1 MRLHPPLNQ
10 SPLPMGEGVFKQKL
24 KHPCHTR
31 CLWCLPKPLPDEPAM
46 SLLEENQS
54 TDLEQ
59 IIGLSRRGF
68 ISAGA
73 LCGAAMFLGGGLLG
87 RSALAAGVSAANS
100 NLLGFDSIN
109 AATTDTISLPPG
121 YRSSVL
127 ISWGQ
132 PLQAKGPAFD
142 PSGKGTA
149 SEQEVQF
156 GDNNDGMSLFAFP
169 DDPNRALMA
178 INNEYTNYRY
188 LYPHGGSPTSLE
200 EVRKALA
207 SEGVSVIEIQRKGD
221 SWQFVQGSPF
231 NRRIHGNTPIRLSG
245 PAAGH
250 ELLRTRADA
259 TGSRALGTFQ
269 NCANGKTPWG
279 TYLTCEENFT
289 DCFGSSDAKQT
300 FDTAQKRYGAV
311 AASKDINWHQH
322 DPRFDLALNP
332 NELNRHGWV
341 VEIDPFDPLSTPVK
355 RTALGRFKHENA
367 ALAETGDGRAVV
379 YMGDDERGEFIYKF
393 ISRDKIDHQNPKAN
407 RDLLDHGTL
416 YVARFDNGDSNP
428 DRPKGQG
435 QWLELSHGKNGID
448 ADHGFASQA
457 DTLIHA
463 RLAGS
468 TVGATRMD
476 RPEWIV
482 VSPKDS
488 QVYCTLTNNVKR
500 GEDGQP
506 AGGPNPR
513 EKNVYGQI
521 LRWNAH
527 KGDHGSDTF
536 DWDLFVVAGNPAVHG
551 KTAKGGSAN
560 ITPQNMFN
568 SPDGLGFDDAGRL
581 WILTDG
587 DASNSGDFAGMGN
600 NQMLC
605 ADPASGEIR
614 RFMVGPI
621 GCEVTGISFSP
632 DHKTLFVGIQHPGE
646 NGGST
651 FPEHLPN
658 GKPRSSVMAIS
669 REDGGIVGA

>member
-1 MRLHPPLNQ
+1 MN
-10 SPLPMGEGVFKQKL
+10 
-24 KHPCHTR
+24 
-31 CLWCLPKPLPDEPAM
+31 
-46 SLLEENQS
+46 LLQEDQT

-73 LCGAAMFLGGGLLG
+73 LCGAAMFLGGSLLS
-87 RSALAAGVSAANS
+87 RSVLADGVRAAS
-100 NLLGFDSIN
+100 SPLLGFNSID
-109 AATTDTISLPPG
+109 AATTDAITLPPG
-121 YRSSVL
+121 YRASVL

-132 PLQAKGPAFD
+132 PLQAGGPAFKPD
-142 PSGKGTA
+142 GTGTA
-149 SEQEVQF
+149 AQQEVQL

-188 LYPHGGSPTSLE
+188 LYPHGGQPTSAE
-200 EVRKALA
+200 DAHKAQA
-207 SEGVSVIEIQRKGD
+207 SEGVSVIEIQRTGD
-221 SWQFVQGSPF
+221 RWQFVQGSPF

-250 ELLRTRADA
+250 ALLRTQADS
-259 TGSRALGTFQ
+259 TGTRALGTFQ

-289 DCFGSSDAKQT
+289 DCFGSTDPNQT
-300 FDTAQKRYGAV
+300 FNAAQKRYGVV
-311 AASKDINWHQH
+311 AASKDINWHLH
-322 DPRFDLALNP
+322 DPRFDLAYNP

-341 VEIDPFDPLSTPVK
+341 VEIDPFDPQSTPVK

-367 ALAETGDGRAVV
+367 ALAETRDGHAVV

-416 YVARFDNGDSNP
+416 YVARFDNGDSHP
-428 DRPKGQG
+428 DRPKGKG
-435 QWLELSHGKNGID
+435 QWIELSHGKNGIN
-448 ADHGFASQA
+448 AGSGFANQA
-457 DTLIHA
+457 EVLIHA
-463 RLAGS
+463 RLAAS
-468 TVGATRMD
+468 AVGATRMD

-482 VSPKDS
+482 VSPKDG

-506 AGGPNPR
+506 VGGPNPR

-521 LRWNAH
+521 LRWSEQGN
-527 KGDHGSDTF
+527 DHGAAHF
-536 DWDLFVVAGNPAVHG
+536 DWDLFVVAGNPAVHP
-551 KTAKGGSAN
+551 KQPKGGSAN

-568 SPDGLGFDDAGRL
+568 SPDGMGFDDAGRL

-587 DASNSGDFAGMGN
+587 DVSNTGDFAGMGN

-605 ADPASGEIR
+605 ADPNTGEIR
-614 RFMVGPI
+614 RFMVGPV
-621 GCEVTGISFSP
+621 GCEVTGISFAP
-632 DHKTLFVGIQHPGE
+632 DQKTLFVGIQHPGE

-658 GKPRSSVMAIS
+658 GTPRSSVMAIS

>member
-1 MRLHPPLNQ
+1 
-10 SPLPMGEGVFKQKL
+10 
-24 KHPCHTR
+24 
-31 CLWCLPKPLPDEPAM
+31 M
-46 SLLEENQS
+46 SLLEENQP

-73 LCGAAMFLGGGLLG
+73 LCGAAMFLGGGLLS
-87 RSALAAGVSAANS
+87 RSALATGVSNANGQ
-100 NLLGFDSIN
+100 LLGFDSIS
-109 AATTDTISLPPG
+109 AATADTITLPPG
-121 YRSSVL
+121 YRASVL

-132 PLQAKGPAFD
+132 PLQAGGPAFD
-142 PSGKGTA
+142 PTGNGTA
-149 SEQEVQF
+149 SAQEVQF
-156 GDNNDGMSLFAFP
+156 GDNNDGMSLFAFA

-188 LYPHGGSPTSLE
+188 LYPHGGSPASAQ
-200 EVRKALA
+200 EVHKAQA
-207 SEGVSVIEIQRKGD
+207 TEGVSVIEIQRKGD
-221 SWQFVQGSPF
+221 GWQFVQGSPF
-231 NRRIHGNTPIRLSG
+231 NRRIHANTQSRLSG

-250 ELLRTRADA
+250 PLLRTRADSSG
-259 TGSRALGTFQ
+259 TRALGTFQ

-289 DCFGSSDAKQT
+289 DCFGSSDPEQA
-300 FDTAQKRYGAV
+300 FDAAQKRYGAV
-311 AASKDINWHQH
+311 VASKEINWHQH
-322 DPRFDLALNP
+322 DPRFDLAVNP

-367 ALAETGDGRAVV
+367 ALAKTGDGRAVV
-379 YMGDDERGEFIYKF
+379 YMGDDERGEFIYRF

-416 YVARFDNGDSNP
+416 YVARFDNGDNNP

-435 QWLELSHGKNGID
+435 QWIELSHGKNGVD
-448 ADHGFASQA
+448 ASNGFANQGEV
-457 DTLIHA
+457 LIHA
-463 RLAGS
+463 RMAAS

-482 VSPKDS
+482 VSPKDG
-488 QVYCTLTNNVKR
+488 QVYCTLTNNAKR

-506 AGGPNPR
+506 VGGPNPR

-521 LRWNAH
+521 LRWKAPN
-527 KGDHGSDTF
+527 GDHGADTF
-536 DWDLFVVAGNPAVHG
+536 DWDLFVVAGNPAVH
-551 KTAKGGSAN
+551 ASQPKGGSTN

-568 SPDGLGFDDAGRL
+568 SPDGMGFDDAGRL

-587 DASNSGDFAGMGN
+587 DYSNAGDFAGMGN

-614 RFMVGPI
+614 RFMVGPV

>member
-1 MRLHPPLNQ
+1 MN
-10 SPLPMGEGVFKQKL
+10 
-24 KHPCHTR
+24 
-31 CLWCLPKPLPDEPAM
+31 
-46 SLLEENQS
+46 LLQEDQT

-73 LCGAAMFLGGGLLG
+73 LCGAAMFLGGSLLS
-87 RSALAAGVSAANS
+87 RSVLADGVRAAS
-100 NLLGFDSIN
+100 SPLLGFNSID
-109 AATTDTISLPPG
+109 AATTDAITLPPG
-121 YRSSVL
+121 YRASVL

-132 PLQAKGPAFD
+132 PLQAGGPAFKPD
-142 PSGKGTA
+142 GTGTA
-149 SEQEVQF
+149 AQQEVQL

-188 LYPHGGSPTSLE
+188 LYPHGGQPTSAE
-200 EVRKALA
+200 DAHKAQA
-207 SEGVSVIEIQRKGD
+207 SEGVSVIEIQRTGD
-221 SWQFVQGSPF
+221 RWQFVQGSPF

-250 ELLRTRADA
+250 ALLRTQADS
-259 TGSRALGTFQ
+259 TGTRALGTFQ

-289 DCFGSSDAKQT
+289 DCFGSTDPNQT
-300 FDTAQKRYGAV
+300 FNAAQKRYGVV
-311 AASKDINWHQH
+311 AASKDINWHLH
-322 DPRFDLALNP
+322 DPRFDLAYNP

-341 VEIDPFDPLSTPVK
+341 VEIDPFDPHSTPVK

-367 ALAETGDGRAVV
+367 ALAETRDDHAVV

-416 YVARFDNGDSNP
+416 YVARFDNGDSHP
-428 DRPKGQG
+428 DRPKGKG
-435 QWLELSHGKNGID
+435 QWIELSHGKNGIN
-448 ADHGFASQA
+448 AGSCFANQA
-457 DTLIHA
+457 EVLIHA
-463 RLAGS
+463 RLAAS
-468 TVGATRMD
+468 AVGATRMD

-482 VSPKDS
+482 VSPKDG

-506 AGGPNPR
+506 VGGPNPR

-521 LRWNAH
+521 LRWSEQGN
-527 KGDHGSDTF
+527 DHGAAHF
-536 DWDLFVVAGNPAVHG
+536 DWDLFVVAGNPAVHPQQP
-551 KTAKGGSAN
+551 KGGSAN

-568 SPDGLGFDDAGRL
+568 SPDGMGFDDAGRL

-587 DASNSGDFAGMGN
+587 DVSNTGDFAGMGN

-605 ADPASGEIR
+605 ADPNTGEIR
-614 RFMVGPI
+614 RFMVGPV
-621 GCEVTGISFSP
+621 GCEVTGISFAP
-632 DHKTLFVGIQHPGE
+632 DQKTLFVGIQHPGE

-651 FPEHLPN
+651 FPDHLPN
-658 GKPRSSVMAIS
+658 GTPRSSVMAIS

>member
-1 MRLHPPLNQ
+1 MN
-10 SPLPMGEGVFKQKL
+10 
-24 KHPCHTR
+24 
-31 CLWCLPKPLPDEPAM
+31 
-46 SLLEENQS
+46 LLEEDQS

-59 IIGLSRRGF
+59 IVGLSRRGF

-73 LCGAAMFLGGGLLG
+73 LCGAAMFLGGGLLS
-87 RSALAAGVSAANS
+87 RSALASSISAGTSQ
-100 NLLGFDSIN
+100 LLGFDSIA
-109 AATTDTISLPPG
+109 AATADSISLPPG
-121 YRSSVL
+121 YRSAVL

-132 PLQAKGPAFD
+132 PLQANGPAFD
-142 PSGKGTA
+142 SSGNGSA
-149 SEQEVQF
+149 DAQEVQF

-188 LYPHGGSPTSLE
+188 LYPHGGQPTSAQ
-200 EVRKALA
+200 EVRKAQA

-221 SWQFVQGSPF
+221 AWQFVQGSPF
-231 NRRIHGNTPIRLSG
+231 NRRIHGNTPIRLGG

-250 ELLRTRADA
+250 ALLKTRADN
-259 TGSRALGTFQ
+259 TGTRALGTFQ

-289 DCFGSSDAKQT
+289 DCFGSSDPAQT
-300 FDTAQKRYGAV
+300 FDPAQKRYGVV
-311 AASKDINWHQH
+311 AASKEIGWHLH
-322 DPRFDLALNP
+322 DPRFDVAVNH

-341 VEIDPFDPLSTPVK
+341 VEIDPFDPQSVPVK

-367 ALAETGDGRAVV
+367 ALAETLDGRAVV

-393 ISRDKIDHQNPKAN
+393 ISRDKIDHKNPKAN
-407 RDLLDHGTL
+407 HDLLDHGTL
-416 YVARFDNGDSNP
+416 YVARFDAGDKNP
-428 DRPKGQG
+428 DRPRGQG
-435 QWLELSHGKNGID
+435 QWIELSHGKNGLD
-448 ADHGFASQA
+448 SSSGFANQA
-457 DTLIHA
+457 EVLIHA
-463 RLAGS
+463 RLAAS
-468 TVGATRMD
+468 AVGATRMD

-482 VSPKDS
+482 VSPKDG

-521 LRWNAH
+521 LRWKERNN
-527 KGDHGSDTF
+527 DHAAAAF
-536 DWDLFVVAGNPAVHG
+536 DWDLFVVAGNPVVHA
-551 KTAKGGSAN
+551 KTPKGGSAN
-560 ITPQNMFN
+560 ITPHNMFN
-568 SPDGLGFDDAGRL
+568 SPDGMGFDDAGRL

-587 DASNSGDFAGMGN
+587 DASNAGDFAGMGN

-614 RFMVGPI
+614 RFMVGPV

-632 DHKTLFVGIQHPGE
+632 DYKTLFVGIQHPGE

>member
-1 MRLHPPLNQ
+1 MN
-10 SPLPMGEGVFKQKL
+10 
-24 KHPCHTR
+24 
-31 CLWCLPKPLPDEPAM
+31 
-46 SLLEENQS
+46 LLQEDQT

-73 LCGAAMFLGGGLLG
+73 LCGAAMFLGGSLLS
-87 RSALAAGVSAANS
+87 RSVLADGVRAAS
-100 NLLGFDSIN
+100 SPLLGFNSID
-109 AATTDTISLPPG
+109 AATTDAITLPPG
-121 YRSSVL
+121 YRASVL

-132 PLQAKGPAFD
+132 PLQGGGPAFKPD
-142 PSGKGTA
+142 GTGTA
-149 SEQEVQF
+149 AQQEVQL

-188 LYPHGGSPTSLE
+188 LYPHGGQPTSAE
-200 EVRKALA
+200 DAHKAQA
-207 SEGVSVIEIQRKGD
+207 SEGVSVIEIQRTGD
-221 SWQFVQGSPF
+221 RWQFVQGSPF

-250 ELLRTRADA
+250 ALLRTQADS
-259 TGSRALGTFQ
+259 TGTRALGTFQ

-289 DCFGSSDAKQT
+289 DCFGSTDPNQT
-300 FDTAQKRYGAV
+300 FNAAQKRYGVV
-311 AASKDINWHQH
+311 AASKDINWHLH
-322 DPRFDLALNP
+322 DPRFDLAYNP

-341 VEIDPFDPLSTPVK
+341 VEIDPFDPHSTPVK

-367 ALAETGDGRAVV
+367 ALAETRDGHAVV

-416 YVARFDNGDSNP
+416 YVARFDNGDSHP
-428 DRPKGQG
+428 DRPKGKG
-435 QWLELSHGKNGID
+435 QWIELSHGKNGIN
-448 ADHGFASQA
+448 AGSGFANQA
-457 DTLIHA
+457 EVLIHA
-463 RLAGS
+463 RLAAS
-468 TVGATRMD
+468 AVGATRMD

-482 VSPKDS
+482 VSPKDG

-506 AGGPNPR
+506 VGGPNPR

-521 LRWNAH
+521 LRWSEQGN
-527 KGDHGSDTF
+527 DHGAAHF
-536 DWDLFVVAGNPAVHG
+536 DWDLFVVAGNPAVHP
-551 KTAKGGSAN
+551 KQPKGGSAN

-568 SPDGLGFDDAGRL
+568 SPDGMGFDDAGRL

-587 DASNSGDFAGMGN
+587 DVSNTGDFAGMGN

-605 ADPASGEIR
+605 ADPNTGEIR
-614 RFMVGPI
+614 RFMVGPV
-621 GCEVTGISFSP
+621 GCEVTGISFAP
-632 DHKTLFVGIQHPGE
+632 DQKTLFVGIQHPGE

-651 FPEHLPN
+651 FPEHLPG

>member
-1 MRLHPPLNQ
+1 
-10 SPLPMGEGVFKQKL
+10 
-24 KHPCHTR
+24 
-31 CLWCLPKPLPDEPAM
+31 M
-46 SLLEENQS
+46 SLLEENQP

-73 LCGAAMFLGGGLLG
+73 LCGAAMFLGGGLLS
-87 RSALAAGVSAANS
+87 RSALATGVSNANGQ
-100 NLLGFDSIN
+100 LLGFDSIS
-109 AATTDTISLPPG
+109 AATADTITLPPG
-121 YRSSVL
+121 YRASVL

-132 PLQAKGPAFD
+132 PLQAGGPAFD
-142 PSGKGTA
+142 PTGNGTA
-149 SEQEVQF
+149 SAQEVQF
-156 GDNNDGMSLFAFP
+156 GDNNDGMSLFAFA

-188 LYPHGGSPTSLE
+188 LYPHGGSPASAQ
-200 EVRKALA
+200 EVHKAQA
-207 SEGVSVIEIQRKGD
+207 TEGVSVIEIQRKGNG
-221 SWQFVQGSPF
+221 WQFVQGSPF
-231 NRRIHGNTPIRLSG
+231 NRRIHANTPIRLSG

-250 ELLRTRADA
+250 PLLRTRADSSG
-259 TGSRALGTFQ
+259 TRALGTFQ

-289 DCFGSSDAKQT
+289 DCFGSSDPEQA
-300 FDTAQKRYGAV
+300 FDAAQKRYGAV
-311 AASKDINWHQH
+311 VASKEINWHQH
-322 DPRFDLALNP
+322 DPRFDLAVNP

-367 ALAETGDGRAVV
+367 ALAETGDGHAVV
-379 YMGDDERGEFIYKF
+379 YMGDDERGEFIYRF

-416 YVARFDNGDSNP
+416 YVARFDNGDNNP

-435 QWLELSHGKNGID
+435 QWIELSHGKNGVD
-448 ADHGFASQA
+448 ASNGFANQGEV
-457 DTLIHA
+457 LIHA
-463 RLAGS
+463 RMAAS

-482 VSPKDS
+482 VSPKDG
-488 QVYCTLTNNVKR
+488 QVYCTLTNNAKR

-506 AGGPNPR
+506 VGGPNPR

-521 LRWNAH
+521 LRWKAPN
-527 KGDHGSDTF
+527 GDHGADTF
-536 DWDLFVVAGNPAVHG
+536 DWDLFVVAGNPAVH
-551 KTAKGGSAN
+551 ASQPKGGSAN

-568 SPDGLGFDDAGRL
+568 SPDGMGFDDAGRL

-587 DASNSGDFAGMGN
+587 DYSNAGDFAGMGN

-614 RFMVGPI
+614 RFMVGPV

>member
-1 MRLHPPLNQ
+1 MN
-10 SPLPMGEGVFKQKL
+10 
-24 KHPCHTR
+24 
-31 CLWCLPKPLPDEPAM
+31 
-46 SLLEENQS
+46 LLEEDQS

-59 IIGLSRRGF
+59 IVGLSRRGF

-73 LCGAAMFLGGGLLG
+73 LCGAAMFLGGGLLS
-87 RSALAAGVSAANS
+87 RSALASSISAGTSQ
-100 NLLGFDSIN
+100 LLGFDSIA
-109 AATTDTISLPPG
+109 AATADSISLPPG
-121 YRSSVL
+121 YRSAVL

-132 PLQAKGPAFD
+132 PLQANGPAFD
-142 PSGKGTA
+142 SSGNGSA
-149 SEQEVQF
+149 DAQEVQF

-188 LYPHGGSPTSLE
+188 LYPHGGQPTSAQ
-200 EVRKALA
+200 EVRKAQA

-221 SWQFVQGSPF
+221 AWQFVQGSPF
-231 NRRIHGNTPIRLSG
+231 NRRIHGNTPIRLGG

-250 ELLRTRADA
+250 ALLKTRADN
-259 TGSRALGTFQ
+259 TGTRALGTFQ

-289 DCFGSSDAKQT
+289 DCFGSSDPAQT
-300 FDTAQKRYGAV
+300 FDPAQKRYGVV
-311 AASKDINWHQH
+311 AASKEIGCHLH
-322 DPRFDLALNP
+322 DPRFDVAVNP

-341 VEIDPFDPLSTPVK
+341 VEIDPFDPQSVPVK

-367 ALAETGDGRAVV
+367 ALAETLDGRAVV

-393 ISRDKIDHQNPKAN
+393 ISRDKIDHKNPKAN
-407 RDLLDHGTL
+407 HDLLDHGTL
-416 YVARFDNGDSNP
+416 YVARFDAGDKNP
-428 DRPKGQG
+428 DRPRGQG
-435 QWLELSHGKNGID
+435 QWIELSHGKNGLD
-448 ADHGFASQA
+448 SSSGFANQA
-457 DTLIHA
+457 EVLIHA
-463 RLAGS
+463 RLAAS
-468 TVGATRMD
+468 AVGATRMD

-482 VSPKDS
+482 VSPKDG

-521 LRWNAH
+521 LRWKERNN
-527 KGDHGSDTF
+527 DHAAAAF
-536 DWDLFVVAGNPAVHG
+536 DWDLFVVAGNPVVHA
-551 KTAKGGSAN
+551 KTPKGGSAN
-560 ITPQNMFN
+560 ITPHNMFN
-568 SPDGLGFDDAGRL
+568 SPDGMGFDDAGRL

-587 DASNSGDFAGMGN
+587 DASNAGDFAGMGN

-614 RFMVGPI
+614 RFMVGPV

-632 DHKTLFVGIQHPGE
+632 DYKTLFVGIQHPGE

>member
-1 MRLHPPLNQ
+1 MN
-10 SPLPMGEGVFKQKL
+10 
-24 KHPCHTR
+24 
-31 CLWCLPKPLPDEPAM
+31 
-46 SLLEENQS
+46 LLEEDQP

-59 IIGLSRRGF
+59 LIGLSRRGF
-68 ISAGA
+68 IGAGA
-73 LCGAAMFLGGGLLG
+73 LCGAALFLGGGLLS
-87 RSALAAGVSAANS
+87 RSALAASVSAS
-100 NLLGFDSIN
+100 SSQLLGFDSIN
-109 AATTDTISLPPG
+109 TATGDSISLPPG

-132 PLQAKGPAFD
+132 PLHADGPAFD

-149 SEQEVQF
+149 SAQEVQF

-188 LYPHGGSPTSLE
+188 LYPHGGMPTSLE
-200 EVRKALA
+200 EVHKAQA
-207 SEGVSVIEIQRKGD
+207 SEGVSVIEIERKG
-221 SWQFVQGSPF
+221 SGWQFVQSSPF

-250 ELLRTRADA
+250 ALLRTPADN
-259 TGSRALGTFQ
+259 TGTRVLGTFQ

-289 DCFGSSDAKQT
+289 DCFGSTDHKQS
-300 FDTAQKRYGAV
+300 FNAAQKRYGAV
-311 AASKDINWHQH
+311 GASKEINWHPH
-322 DPRFDLALNP
+322 DPRFDLATNP

-341 VEIDPFDPLSTPVK
+341 VEIDPFDPQSTPVK

-367 ALAETGDGRAVV
+367 ALTQTLDGRAVV

-393 ISRDKIDHQNPKAN
+393 ISRDKIDHANPKAN
-407 RDLLDHGTL
+407 RDLLDYGTL
-416 YVARFDNGDSNP
+416 YVARFDDGDKNP
-428 DRPKGQG
+428 DRPKGKG
-435 QWLELSHGKNGID
+435 QWVELSHGKNGLD
-448 ADHGFASQA
+448 ASNQLTSQA
-457 DTLIHA
+457 EVLINA

-468 TVGATRMD
+468 IVNATRMD

-482 VSPKDS
+482 VSPKDG
-488 QVYCTLTNNVKR
+488 QVYCTLTNNAKR

-506 AGGPNPR
+506 VGGPNPR

-521 LRWNAH
+521 LRWKAH
-527 KGDHGSDTF
+527 KGDHGADSF
-536 DWDLFVVAGNPAVHG
+536 DWDLFVVAGNPVVHAG
-551 KTAKGGSAN
+551 QPKGGSAN
-560 ITPQNMFN
+560 ITPHNMFN
-568 SPDGLGFDDAGRL
+568 SPDGMGFDEAGRL

-605 ADPASGEIR
+605 ADPDSGEIR
-614 RFMVGPI
+614 RFMVGPV

-632 DHKTLFVGIQHPGE
+632 DQKTLFVGIQHPGE

-669 REDGGIVGA
+669 REDGGIVGT